1 MSQGQWFVK
10 SGGQKKQVPT
20 VGLKISIPKFDNSN
34 LITGYSRTLI
44 GRCMNPFKQEMKQL
58 LYHLPRIWNVEEKVV
73 GADLGLGRFQFD
85 FQEEDD
91 IVEVLKREPFHFDGW
106 MLSIVRWEPVVE
118 DNYPSK
124 IIFWVRVIGVPLHF
138 WAEPTFKSIGG
149 ALGQVRGD
157 DDIDV
162 NEGKVRVVVDAFK
175 PLIFSMTVE
184 FHSGEE
190 SVIALRYERLH
201 GFCRT
206 CSSLRHDQTKCP
218 TTKGATGEDGAG
230 PSDKPDHDDKAL
242 SYKGAVELQPKENH
256 PEGEAR
262 RQYHQTTGKHDYKGE
277 GVASERERNASL
289 ARGGPGRRSREQER
303 AVPKYVRQAGYLPP
317 KELQDSYLMATDGIN
332 GLRNQDVGNHLDDN
346 QKLMLDAFKSG
357 GTKEMS
363 GSKTR
368 KALQFEEE
376 PSVEM
381 NQEDEGKTQV
391 EAKGCGGS
399 MEISVETV
407 ENTSDEVQGLKN
419 TVETSDLNVSLESQ
433 VPKPSEEKL
442 EIHEVELGSGVEG
455 GSLEMVAGLGNEDGN
470 LEYVM
475 SEEGEEEDQEEF
487 SLEDTNTDDTEM
499 VMADARV
506 LEKGPQTDVVGELT
520 EEKGR
525 QKKKSGK
532 LQAAATGGNA
542 KKRTVQCFASPRKKV
557 MAKHFSKVGEKGPA
571 PKKALAKTKPDQ
583 V

>member
-1 MSQGQWFVK
+1 MVK
-10 SGGQKKQVPT
+10 TWVSNRLRPN
-20 VGLKISIPKFDNSN
+20 GLS
-34 LITGYSRTLI
+34 
-44 GRCMNPFKQEMKQL
+44 
-58 LYHLPRIWNVEEKVV
+58 
-73 GADLGLGRFQFD
+73 ARF
-85 FQEEDD
+85 
-91 IVEVLKREPFHFDGW
+91 
-106 MLSIVRWEPVVE
+106 
-118 DNYPSK
+118 
-124 IIFWVRVIGVPLHF
+124 
-138 WAEPTFKSIGG
+138 
-149 ALGQVRGD
+149 
-157 DDIDV
+157 
-162 NEGKVRVVVDAFK
+162 VVD
-175 PLIFSMTVE
+175 
-184 FHSGEE
+184 
-190 SVIALRYERLH
+190 RY
-201 GFCRT
+201 T
-206 CSSLRHDQTKCP
+206 D
-218 TTKGATGEDGAG
+218 
-230 PSDKPDHDDKAL
+230 AL

-262 RQYHQTTGKHDYKGE
+262 RQYHQTTGKHDYKGK

-363 GSKTR
+363 GTKTR

-583 V
+583 VVLSRSQKVCFGVSLFVSETGVLWYEFPVIKCMSWLIGSGGVDKSVRTRENGTSGECLVVCSDIEMSVIQVTQLVRDGSMITNRGLLSLLPVRLGNGVLIVEQ